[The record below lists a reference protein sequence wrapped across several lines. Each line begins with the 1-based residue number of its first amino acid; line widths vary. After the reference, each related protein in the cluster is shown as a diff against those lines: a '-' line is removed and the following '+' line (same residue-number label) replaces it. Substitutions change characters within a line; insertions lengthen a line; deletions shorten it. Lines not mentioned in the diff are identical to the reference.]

1 MASGGYGPVLRQ
13 VDRLLGVHGTA
24 SGLGEGALLRRFAD
38 GRDEAAFE
46 ALVTR
51 HGPMVLGTCRRILA
65 DPHDVDDAFQATFLV
80 LARKAGSIRDG
91 DRLGPWLH
99 GVARR
104 VATRSRTLS
113 ARRAARERPGAE
125 ERASAGADPS
135 ELVELRAALDEELAR
150 LPEKYR
156 APLVLCYLEG
166 LTHDEAAV
174 QLSWPVGTVRS
185 RLARGRDRLR
195 SRLTR
200 RGLSP
205 SAAVPAILPAPA
217 IPEVLISSTVRIAT
231 IAGLA
236 PARVASLAKGA
247 LMAMMWHK
255 LKVIG
260 AVGLAAGGVGVT
272 AWQGVGGEAAVPAQ
286 SKPEDPKSPE
296 GDRAESRDFA
306 GRLVDARRKEEE
318 IKYRLNLMEILHE
331 QASAE
336 LSPLPDVTRAEE
348 SLNRTNEN
356 IKKLEG
362 DLAARTASTEVLVKR
377 AKEQRPPTAP
387 TLRVDDPLA
396 AGPAEPAIAPG
407 SGRQAT
413 QPAVLTLPGSPT
425 TFAVIPG
432 EHDRVTMIDAKSQKR
447 ATFRLPRP
455 ATSISLEPN
464 GSNDLHDYS
473 PESQDDRRLS
483 EGLVGLALAG
493 PELTRIAVFDRNS
506 MAWSEHNLAKPLT
519 AVSPQM
525 NRYTSLVGFDLV
537 GPEIT
542 EVVVFDA
549 KDRTW
554 RTQALR
560 EPGRGRV
567 SAVNALST
575 VSYQAGRFL
584 YLYNRA
590 ARKWGVLELK
600 KALPADGQGGG
611 LVQLNSFQGGKLV
624 VPEGDVIHI
633 YDEETGE
640 WTHIDTKDD
649 K

>member
-135 ELVELRAALDEELAR
+135 SELVELRAALDEELAR

-231 IAGLA
+231 AAGSV
-236 PARVASLAKGA
+236 PAHVASLAKGA
-247 LMAMMWHK
+247 LIAMMWHK
-255 LKVIG
+255 LRGIA
-260 AVGLAAGGVGVT
+260 AVGLLAGLAAGGAGALAKQAGRDKPT
-272 AWQGVGGEAAVPAQ
+272 ARQAAPPSKTPDETSLDLLTREVAAIEAAIPEAEGLVERLRRDREEGLRAIAALKKKRTKPDGPAPTPAPSPAPAPPGQPAEGASTAPGEAASQVLDL
-286 SKPEDPKSPE
+286 SNGSVLIISGKH
-296 GDRAESRDFA
+296 DRATVLDVRTGKRTTCRFPGTVTDLNWIVGNGGMGFAMKGPDIRRIAVYDFHA
-306 GRLVDARRKEEE
+306 NAWASLD
-318 IKYRLNLMEILHE
+318 LHE
-331 QASAE
+331 PVRGE
-336 LSPLPDVTRAEE
+336 VSPIFGA
-348 SLNRTNEN
+348 
-356 IKKLEG
+356 
-362 DLAARTASTEVLVKR
+362 TEV
-377 AKEQRPPTAP
+377 AYQ
-387 TLRVDDPLA
+387 
-396 AGPAEPAIAPG
+396 AGPIQYLYSTVDKRWGGVEVPGADGQPTFGGVG
-407 SGRQAT
+407 SGANN
-413 QPAVLTLPGSPT
+413 L
-425 TFAVIPG
+425 
-432 EHDRVTMIDAKSQKR
+432 
-447 ATFRLPRP
+447 
-455 ATSISLEPN
+455 
-464 GSNDLHDYS
+464 
-473 PESQDDRRLS
+473 
-483 EGLVGLALAG
+483 LALAFRG
-493 PELTRIAVFDRNS
+493 DEIRRISVQELD
-506 MAWSEHNLAKPLT
+506 T
-519 AVSPQM
+519 AQDFPI
-525 NRYTSLVGFDLV
+525 
-537 GPEIT
+537 E
-542 EVVVFDA
+542 
-549 KDRTW
+549 
-554 RTQALR
+554 LR
-560 EPGRGRV
+560 EPAKGPLYPAVSRG
-567 SAVNALST
+567 AVA
-575 VSYQAGRFL
+575 YQAGRFV
-584 YLYNRA
+584 YA
-590 ARKWGVLELK
+590 FSPFAKKWSVLELK
-600 KALPADGQGGG
+600 AATPVLANTLMVGDSQHARMVIPDGG
-611 LVQLNSFQGGKLV
+611 L
-624 VPEGDVIHI
+624 IHC
-633 YDEETGE
+633 YDARTGE

>member
-231 IAGLA
+231 AAGSA
-236 PARVASLAKGA
+236 PAHVASLAKGA
-247 LMAMMWHK
+247 LIAMMWHK
-255 LKVIG
+255 IRAIA
-260 AVGLAAGGVGVT
+260 AVGLVAGLAAGGAGAV
-272 AWQGVGGEAAVPAQ
+272 ARQAA
-286 SKPEDPKSPE
+286 
-296 GDRAESRDFA
+296 A
-306 GRLVDARRKEEE
+306 GRAAPAEGPGKEPDATHQQANINENDPASREARLAALEKLVGQLTAQLESARKAAAPPGPAPEPPAPAATVAVDAPPRR
-318 IKYRLNLMEILHE
+318 RD
-331 QASAE
+331 A
-336 LSPLPDVTRAEE
+336 
-348 SLNRTNEN
+348 
-356 IKKLEG
+356 
-362 DLAARTASTEVLVKR
+362 
-377 AKEQRPPTAP
+377 
-387 TLRVDDPLA
+387 
-396 AGPAEPAIAPG
+396 
-407 SGRQAT
+407 
-413 QPAVLTLPGSPT
+413 QPIVHTLPGTPT
-425 TFAVIPG
+425 LFAVISAAR
-432 EHDRVTMIDAKSQKR
+432 DRVTIINSDTRKR
-447 ATFRLPRP
+447 ATFHMPGG
-455 ATSISLEPN
+455 ATEIVPVVS
-464 GSNDLHDYS
+464 GD
-473 PESQDDRRLS
+473 
-483 EGLVGLALAG
+483 LVGLIARGAA
-493 PELTRIAVFDRNS
+493 LTRTAVYDRKGGG
-506 MAWSEHNLAKPLT
+506 WSEAELGGPATEVLPWIGNSALGA
-519 AVSPQM
+519 SRQM
-525 NRYTSLVGFDLV
+525 VGFQVTAPEVRRLLV
-537 GPEIT
+537 YEGS
-542 EVVVFDA
+542 DA
-549 KDRTW
+549 AW
-554 RTQALR
+554 HPQELR
-560 EPGRGRV
+560 EPARGTVAPQVGGAIAQCRIAKTLYIYSSFSKTWSALDLKRNLPGRPDFSG
-567 SAVNALST
+567 SSPDG
-575 VSYQAGRFL
+575 AGRITI
-584 YLYNRA
+584 
-590 ARKWGVLELK
+590 
-600 KALPADGQGGG
+600 PDG
-611 LVQLNSFQGGKLV
+611 
-624 VPEGDVIHI
+624 DTIHI
-633 YDEETGE
+633 YDSRAGE
-640 WTHIDTKDD
+640 WTHIDTRDEG
-649 K
+649 

>member
-231 IAGLA
+231 AAGSA
-236 PARVASLAKGA
+236 PAHVASLAKGA
-247 LMAMMWHK
+247 LIAMMWHK
-255 LKVIG
+255 LRGIA
-260 AVGLAAGGVGVT
+260 AVGLLAGLAVGGVGV
-272 AWQGVGGEAAVPAQ
+272 AAQRGGDAGAVAPPPSRESAGKPPARA
-286 SKPEDPKSPE
+286 
-296 GDRAESRDFA
+296 GDLEVELTGA
-306 GRLVDARRKEEE
+306 RKEIE
-318 IKYRLNLMEILHE
+318 RLE
-331 QASAE
+331 AE
-336 LSPLPDVTRAEE
+336 L
-348 SLNRTNEN
+348 
-356 IKKLEG
+356 K
-362 DLAARTASTEVLVKR
+362 AARTVAAGLQRQQDAARARVPFSPTVAVSPKPSFNTPPADPFALREASPMVLNLRGGDYVLVIPTGLDRATVLNTKTGDRKTCLLPGKLTEVTPIIGNGL
-377 AKEQRPPTAP
+377 
-387 TLRVDDPLA
+387 
-396 AGPAEPAIAPG
+396 
-407 SGRQAT
+407 
-413 QPAVLTLPGSPT
+413 
-425 TFAVIPG
+425 IP
-432 EHDRVTMIDAKSQKR
+432 
-447 ATFRLPRP
+447 RLM
-455 ATSISLEPN
+455 
-464 GSNDLHDYS
+464 
-473 PESQDDRRLS
+473 
-483 EGLVGLALAG
+483 ALGFKG
-493 PELTRIAVFDRNS
+493 PEIPRIAVFDFE
-506 MAWSEHNLAKPLT
+506 AGEWSTQDLRDPAKGQLDPIIDYSE
-519 AVSPQM
+519 AVYQSG
-525 NRYTSLVGFDLV
+525 RSLYYYIGKAMKWGILEAKGATVIAPNDGEGVRAPILK
-537 GPEIT
+537 GPEIAQ
-542 EVVVFDA
+542 VVVMDSLTGECFSHD
-549 KDRTW
+549 
-554 RTQALR
+554 LR
-560 EPGRGRV
+560 EPFGGTLTPIV
-567 SAVNALST
+567 GQSMAA
-575 VSYQAGRFL
+575 YWAGRFV
-584 YLYNRA
+584 YAFSIA
-590 ARKWGVLELK
+590 AKKWDVLELK
-600 KALPADGQGGG
+600 GRARSMDIHREDR
-611 LVQLNSFQGGKLV
+611 KLV
-624 VPEGDVIHI
+624 IPVGDLIHVFRA
-633 YDEETGE
+633 DTGE